1 MTSRP
6 PKAPERPAPRLY
18 LVTPLIGET
27 AAFGDA
33 LRDILGAADIAAVLL
48 RLAPADERTQINR
61 AKTLAKIV
69 QERDVALILDGHPE
83 LVARAGADGA
93 HLTGLDAFDSAA
105 GRLKPD
111 RIAGAGGFETR
122 HEAMLAAER
131 GADYILFG
139 EPDADGHRP
148 SLASVCERVNW
159 WSDVFEIP
167 CIAYAGDLQDI
178 PALVAAG
185 ADFVAIGGS
194 VFSDPRGP
202 RAMAQAAHL
211 AAQAARAAEVLP

>member
-6 PKAPERPAPRLY
+6 PKEPERPAPRLY

-27 AAFGDA
+27 DAFGA
-33 LRDILGAADIAAVLL
+33 TLRDILEAADIAALLL
-48 RLAPADERTQINR
+48 RLAPADERSLINR

-69 QERDVALILDGHPE
+69 QECDVALILDGHPE

-93 HLTGLDAFDSAA
+93 HLTGMDAFASAV

-111 RIAGAGGFETR
+111 RIVGAGGFETR
-122 HEAMLAAER
+122 HDAMLAAER

-148 SLASVCERVNW
+148 TLASVCERVSW
-159 WSDVFEIP
+159 WSEVFEIP
-167 CIAYAGDLQDI
+167 CVAYAGDLQAI

-185 ADFVAIGGS
+185 ADFIAIGGS

-202 RAMAQAAHL
+202 RAMAL
-211 AAQAARAAEVLP
+211 AAQQALAAEPVP